1 MGATRIDERYQ
12 ASLGM
17 ELSGVVHF
25 EACQSVPFG
34 GVLCMVPF
42 LLANGLL
49 SYNTYYDERRMG
61 YYNYDIIIMMI
72 SFMYL
77 CRIKTPE
84 QLKHHS
90 PGELGK
96 LLGLDRVPEAK
107 CLRAIFKEL
116 TGQEKA
122 GQWNA
127 YLAQD
132 WIAAEEPALYYIDG
146 HVQVYHG
153 HLANL
158 GKKHVSRQRLCLPG
172 MMEFWVNNT
181 DGLPYFFIT
190 GQVNEKLQQV
200 IEEQIV
206 PSLNE
211 MPYIREGSNNRGPM
225 VPSYTLVFDREAYSP
240 VFFQFLWDHHRVAV
254 ITYRKNVKD
263 LWEEADFVDLPVET
277 QWGTV
282 VMPLCEKTVTLNG
295 VKLREVRK
303 LSDDGHQTSII
314 TTNPILSTVLIAL
327 YMFARWSQENFFRY
341 MRQEYDLDRITQYGV
356 DELDKSILV
365 VNLEYNNIN
374 YKLKKNREK
383 ISRRQASL
391 FALKEENTNTGLD
404 QTRKYMV
411 PQLKLSEEIQSLKN
425 QEQVLL
431 EKRKQQPYKITVG
444 QMPQALRYNKLK
456 TESKHL
462 QNIIKM
468 ICYRAETAFA
478 NMLATEYKKKTN
490 EIRALVKSILLSK
503 ADIMPNYKK
512 NTLTIILYSL
522 ATPRDNLAMEKMCCI
537 LNDTETVFPG
547 SDLKLVFEMA
557 TF

>member
-1 MGATRIDERYQ
+1 
-12 ASLGM
+12 M

-49 SYNTYYDERRMG
+49 SYNTYYAERSMG
-61 YYNYDIIIMMI
+61 YYDYDIIIMMV

-116 TGQEKA
+116 TGQEKS
-122 GQWNA
+122 GEWNA
-127 YLAQD
+127 FLAQE
-132 WIAAEEPALYYIDG
+132 WISGEEPALYYIDG

-172 MMEFWVNNT
+172 MMEFWVNNM

-200 IEEQIV
+200 IEEDIV
-206 PSLNE
+206 PCLNE
-211 MPYIREGSNNRGPM
+211 MPYIRECSSNRAPTE
-225 VPSYTLVFDREAYSP
+225 PKYTLVFDREAYSP
-240 VFFQFLWDHHRVAV
+240 AFFQLLWDQHRVAV

-263 LWEEADFVDLPVET
+263 LWEEADFVELPVET
-277 QWGTV
+277 QWGNV
-282 VMPLCEKTVTLNG
+282 KMSLCEKTVELNG

-303 LSDDGHQTSII
+303 RSDDGHQTSII
-314 TTNPILSTVLIAL
+314 TTNPVLSTVLIAL

-356 DELDKSILV
+356 DELDKSILI
-365 VNLEYNNIN
+365 VNPEYNNIN

-411 PQLKLSEEIQSLKN
+411 PQLKLSEEILSLKN
-425 QEQVLL
+425 QERTLL

-444 QMPQALRYNKLK
+444 QMPEALRYNKLK

-478 NMLATEYKKKTN
+478 NMLATEYKKKSN

-503 ADIMPNYKK
+503 ADILPDYKK

-522 ATPRDNLAMEKMCCI
+522 ARPRDNLAMEKICDL

-547 SDLKLVFEMA
+547 SDLTLAFKMA